1 MVEFIKNMD
10 WAILYWI
17 RDTFHC
23 PALDYIMPKIT
34 SLGDKGFIW
43 ILTAFVLLC
52 IKRNRRCGITLFA
65 GLLAGALV
73 GNLFLKNL
81 IERSRPNWIEQTITL
96 LIANPTD
103 FSFPSGHTLASAIAA
118 TILTMSNKKFGY
130 IAIPLAC
137 LIAFSRL
144 YLFVHFPSDVLGAA
158 VIGSLIGALVFIGI
172 KRFSPNTKKRLK
184 ENYDEKTI
192 QK

>member
-10 WAILYWI
+10 WAVLYWI

-52 IKRNRRCGITLFA
+52 IKRYRKYGITLFV
-65 GLLAGALV
+65 GLLAGAIV

-158 VIGSLIGALVFIGI
+158 IIGSFIGALVFIGI
-172 KRFSPNTKKRLK
+172 KRFSPNTK
-184 ENYDEKTI
+184 E
-192 QK
+192 

>member
-1 MVEFIKNMD
+1 MVEFITNMD
-10 WAILYWI
+10 WAILYWM
-17 RDTFHC
+17 RATFTC

-52 IKRNRRCGITLFA
+52 TKENRKYAITLIA
-65 GLLAGALV
+65 GLLAGVLF
-73 GNLFLKNL
+73 GNVFLKNL
-81 IERSRPNWIEQTITL
+81 IERSRPNWIDQTITL

-103 FSFPSGHTLASAIAA
+103 FSFPSGHTLSSAIAA

-144 YLFVHFPSDVLGAA
+144 YLFVHFPSDVLAA
-158 VIGSLIGALVFIGI
+158 ALIGSLIGALVFIGI
-172 KRFSPNTKKRLK
+172 KRISKNIK
-184 ENYDEKTI
+184 E
-192 QK
+192 

>member
-1 MVEFIKNMD
+1 MVEFITNMD

-17 RDTFHC
+17 RDTFTC

-43 ILTAFVLLC
+43 ILTAFVLQC
-52 IKRNRRCGITLFA
+52 TKENRKYGITLIA
-65 GLLAGALV
+65 GLLAGVLF
-73 GNLFLKNL
+73 GNVFLKNL
-81 IERSRPNWIEQTITL
+81 IERSRPNWIDQTITL

-103 FSFPSGHTLASAIAA
+103 FSFPSGHTLSSAIAA

-144 YLFVHFPSDVLGAA
+144 YLFVHFPSDVLAA
-158 VIGSLIGALVFIGI
+158 ALIGSLIGALVFIGI
-172 KRFSPNTKKRLK
+172 KRISKNIK
-184 ENYDEKTI
+184 E
-192 QK
+192 

>member
-10 WAILYWI
+10 WAVLYWI
-17 RDTFHC
+17 RDTFTC

-43 ILTAFVLLC
+43 ILIAFVLLC
-52 IKRNRRCGITLFA
+52 TKQNRKYGITLSV
-65 GLLAGALV
+65 GLLAGVLFGYV
-73 GNLFLKNL
+73 FLKNL
-81 IERSRPNWIEQTITL
+81 IELSRPNWIDQSITL

-103 FSFPSGHTLASAIAA
+103 FSFPSGHTLSSAIAA

-144 YLFVHFPSDVLGAA
+144 YLFVHFPSDVLAA
-158 VIGSLIGALVFIGI
+158 ALIGSLIGALVFIGI
-172 KRFSPNTKKRLK
+172 KRISKNTK
-184 ENYDEKTI
+184 E
-192 QK
+192 

>member
-1 MVEFIKNMD
+1 MVELIKNMD
-10 WAILYWI
+10 WAVLFWI
-17 RDTFHC
+17 RDTLNC

-52 IKRNRRCGITLFA
+52 TKQYRKYGITLV
-65 GLLAGALV
+65 V
-73 GNLFLKNL
+73 GIATGVLIGNVFLKNV
-81 IERSRPNWIEQTITL
+81 IERSRPNWIDQTITL

-103 FSFPSGHTLASAIAA
+103 FSFPSGHTLSSAIAA

-130 IAIPLAC
+130 VAIPLAC

-144 YLFVHFPSDVLGAA
+144 YLFVHFPSDVLSAA
-158 VIGSLIGALVFIGI
+158 LIGSLIGALVFIGM
-172 KRFSPNTKKRLK
+172 KHMSPNKK
-184 ENYDEKTI
+184 EID
-192 QK
+192 